1 MIEMSARFQISTMVF
16 MMAQAV
22 LFGAG
27 MLGILLSPLRD
38 EASFYIPVMIVVSAI
53 ASVAIAWEIA
63 PRLQMR
69 YWRSRGV
76 DHDFISG

>member
-1 MIEMSARFQISTMVF
+1 MPVRLQISAMVF
-16 MMAQAV
+16 MMTQAV

-27 MLGILLSPLRD
+27 MLGILLTPLRD
-38 EASFYIPVMIVVSAI
+38 NASFYIPVMIVLSPI
-53 ASVAIAWEIA
+53 ASVAIAWEIG

-76 DHDFISG
+76 DHDIISG